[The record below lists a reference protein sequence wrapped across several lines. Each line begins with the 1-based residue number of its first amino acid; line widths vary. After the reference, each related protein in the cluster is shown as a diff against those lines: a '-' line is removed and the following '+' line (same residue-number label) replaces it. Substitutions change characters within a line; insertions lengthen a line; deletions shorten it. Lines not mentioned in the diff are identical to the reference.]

1 METMSLASARPR
13 LEHVPEGVVGTYG
26 PRVFDFVGELG
37 VNLDDWQAYCID
49 ALFAVREDK
58 TGAHIWAGTEAGL
71 LVSRQ
76 NGKGEILV
84 AYDLAHLF
92 LFPRLDGRRK
102 TLLHSAHEF
111 KTAIDGFQRLQ
122 GVIEANDTL
131 MERVAPNGIRV
142 GNDQPG
148 ITLAKRKI
156 NGKMQQLGDRAR
168 FIARSRN
175 SGRGFAADVLVS
187 DEAQEYSF
195 QARNALTYTQ
205 STVPNRQELLTGT
218 APTELN
224 NAEVFEGVRDRGRS
238 RSGPRTVWLEYSP
251 EGSENPKAFI
261 KHPRVSA
268 QPKKGQVVIDLGDRA
283 VWQQAIP
290 SLGIRIQ
297 EEVVEEQ
304 VERATDILSLAI
316 ERFSVWPDPAPEE
329 ETIYNDINLDTWG
342 RHATERARITDEEA
356 EVITVAL
363 GRGGG
368 YATISYARRFDD
380 DQIAVQHKITG
391 PQTIWVAA
399 ELARIK
405 ELNPGATIILD
416 PKNAG
421 PIITHIQ
428 TAGLAFL
435 GMNLSEIAAAHGYF
449 IEAVNAG
456 GVIHPNQPEVTE
468 SIKFAMP
475 RAIGMTG
482 YTWEPSDPMKPI
494 SHAQTVTWAVWGV
507 TKREANPPKEP
518 AVLRGYV

>member
-1 METMSLASARPR
+1 MLSATMSLASVKPR
-13 LEHVPEGVVGTYG
+13 LEHVPEGVIGTWG

-37 VNLDDWQAYCID
+37 VTLDDWQAYCID
-49 ALFAVREDK
+49 ALFAVREDG
-58 TGAHIWAGTEAGL
+58 TWASTEAGL

-92 LFPRLDGRRK
+92 LFPRQDGRRK
-102 TLLHSAHEF
+102 TTLHSAHEF

-122 GVIEANDTL
+122 GVIEANETL
-131 MERVAPNGIRV
+131 MERVAPGGIRV

-156 NGKMQQLGDRAR
+156 NGKMQQLGDRCR

-224 NAEVFEGVRDRGRS
+224 NAEVFEGVRDRGRQHT
-238 RSGPRTVWLEYSP
+238 GKRTAWLEYSP
-251 EGSENPKAFI
+251 EGSEDPKAYI
-261 KHPRVSA
+261 KHPKVTTP
-268 QPKKGQVVIDLGDRA
+268 PKKGQVVIDLGDRR
-283 VWQQAIP
+283 VWEQAIP

-304 VERATDILSLAI
+304 VERATDITSLAI
-316 ERFSVWPDPAPEE
+316 ERFSIWPDPAPEE
-329 ETIYNDINLDTWG
+329 ETVYNEINLDTWG
-342 RHATERARITDEEA
+342 RHADERYRVTEEDA
-356 EVITVAL
+356 EIIAVAL

-368 YATISYARRFDD
+368 YATISLSRRFDD
-380 DQIAVQHKITG
+380 DLIAVTHAITG

-399 ELARIK
+399 ELARLKAI
-405 ELNPGATIILD
+405 NPGATIILD

-428 TAGLAFL
+428 TAGLTFL
-435 GMNLSEIAAAHGYF
+435 AMNLAEIAAAHGYF

-456 GVIHPNQPEVTE
+456 LVVHPDQKEVTE
-468 SIKFAMP
+468 SIKYAMP
-475 RAIGMTG
+475 RAIGMSG
-482 YTWEPSDPMKPI
+482 FTWEFSEPTKPI

-518 AVLRGYV
+518 AVLRGHA